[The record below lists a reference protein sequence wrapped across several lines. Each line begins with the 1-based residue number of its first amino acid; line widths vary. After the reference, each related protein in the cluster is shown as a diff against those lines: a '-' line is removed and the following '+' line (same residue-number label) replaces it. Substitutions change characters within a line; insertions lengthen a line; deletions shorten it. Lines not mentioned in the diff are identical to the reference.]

1 MKRAWVYMISL
12 HTHFETIWRNYRTFY
27 NIQVLV
33 DARKMAGCRI
43 RGVLKLVMKRM
54 YAQYAEE
61 DKLVK
66 KNTEYFQINREL
78 LKTRKLRNTKK

>member
-1 MKRAWVYMISL
+1 
-12 HTHFETIWRNYRTFY
+12 
-27 NIQVLV
+27 
-33 DARKMAGCRI
+33 MAGCRI